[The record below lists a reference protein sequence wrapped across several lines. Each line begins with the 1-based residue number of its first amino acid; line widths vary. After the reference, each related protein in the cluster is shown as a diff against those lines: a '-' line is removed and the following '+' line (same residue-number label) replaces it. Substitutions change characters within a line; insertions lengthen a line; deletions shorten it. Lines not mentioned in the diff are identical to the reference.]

1 MRVAPAPCD
10 GGHTATVRPSTA
22 RQQPG
27 LGGARHT
34 PRDAPALALS
44 IVLLVPAAPATARAA
59 LPLGPASLK
68 ESRTARTLAPGVRFT
83 RIVRGGRGGGPWR
96 VYVLE
101 IDRARLAGRLGSV
114 LAADRVR
121 SLERPSSMARRRHAI
136 AGVNG
141 GYFAI
146 GAPDLGDPVGVLA
159 VGGRLVSEPVGNRT
173 ALLVPRS
180 PADRVSV
187 APLRFRGAV
196 TLRGQ
201 RRIVDGVDRLR
212 GRIPACGGLG
222 GDRPTELPNPFV
234 TCTDASE
241 LIVLDRRFGAR
252 TGTTRSGVEV
262 VVRDGAVTQVRRQP
276 NTAIPPDGYV
286 LSGTGDAA
294 RFLAAAQPGDR
305 PLVDLALH
313 DGSRTV
319 EASDLESITGAGL
332 ACSAPG
338 GSTSRRGRRRRRA
351 WAGATRGPSP
361 ACAPTDTSCWWPS
374 TDGDPAGAPGRRSAS
389 RRSSCARSAPATPW
403 TSTTAARRR

>member
-1 MRVAPAPCD
+1 MR
-10 GGHTATVRPSTA
+10 R
-22 RQQPG
+22 
-27 LGGARHT
+27 
-34 PRDAPALALS
+34 ALALS

-101 IDRARLAGRLGSV
+101 IDRARLAGRLGAV

-319 EASDLESITGAGL
+319 QASDLESITGGGPRLLRAGRIDITARAEAQESLGGRNPRTL
-332 ACSAPG
+332 AGVRADGHVLLVAIDGRRRGWSAGTTFRESALVMRSLGARDAMDFDDG
-338 GSTSRRGRRRRRA
+338 GSTAMTVGTRVVNRPSDPGGERA
-351 WAGATRGPSP
+351 VS
-361 ACAPTDTSCWWPS
+361 
-374 TDGDPAGAPGRRSAS
+374 DGLFVLP
-389 RRSSCARSAPATPW
+389 
-403 TSTTAARRR
+403 